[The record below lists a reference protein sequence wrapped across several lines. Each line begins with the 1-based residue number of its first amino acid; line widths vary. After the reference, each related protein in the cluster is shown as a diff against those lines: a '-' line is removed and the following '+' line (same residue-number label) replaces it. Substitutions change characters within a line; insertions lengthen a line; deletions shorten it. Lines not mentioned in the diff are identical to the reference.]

1 MNAISSAARLDAA
14 ELASVCEDAP
24 RAGFAQ
30 HSIIHAAEN
39 IKGGVGAYLRDL
51 LVAQRDSFGP
61 GVVSALVPESQR
73 AMVGS
78 PEGVAIATF
87 DDRGPRVLSTCRLAL
102 CMRELVE
109 QSRPRVVHLHSTFAG
124 AALRPLLRLMGS
136 SARVIYCAHGWA
148 FDRESSSLSRRVAEA
163 LERHLSRWCH
173 AVVCISQHEM
183 RAATRIGIPPSKLT
197 LVNNGVPAASP
208 RVVSQTH
215 GLAWPEGKRRVLFVG
230 RFDRQKGTDVL
241 LAALSQLQDSAFG
254 YLVGDTVLGD
264 DALTSMPPNARTTGW
279 LSPSEIEAFYQS
291 ADIVVVPSRWEGFGL
306 IAVEAMRAGLPVIAS
321 RVGGLPEIVE
331 DGVTGLLIPP
341 EDTAALVNA
350 LRDLSYERLSA
361 MGRAGRERF
370 QRHFTLDRVHR
381 QITELYQ
388 P

>member
-1 MNAISSAARLDAA
+1 
-14 ELASVCEDAP
+14 
-24 RAGFAQ
+24 
-30 HSIIHAAEN
+30 
-39 IKGGVGAYLRDL
+39 
-51 LVAQRDSFGP
+51 
-61 GVVSALVPESQR
+61 
-73 AMVGS
+73 
-78 PEGVAIATF
+78 
-87 DDRGPRVLSTCRLAL
+87 
-102 CMRELVE
+102 
-109 QSRPRVVHLHSTFAG
+109 
-124 AALRPLLRLMGS
+124 
-136 SARVIYCAHGWA
+136 
-148 FDRESSSLSRRVAEA
+148 
-163 LERHLSRWCH
+163 
-173 AVVCISQHEM
+173 
-183 RAATRIGIPPSKLT
+183 
-197 LVNNGVPAASP
+197 
-208 RVVSQTH
+208 
-215 GLAWPEGKRRVLFVG
+215 
-230 RFDRQKGTDVL
+230 
-241 LAALSQLQDSAFG
+241 
-254 YLVGDTVLGD
+254 
-264 DALTSMPPNARTTGW
+264 MPPNARTTGW